1 MKELPDFFKN
11 NLIEFNSTGYPVFP
25 DSKLTSLRHG
35 LKNYFDTY
43 NIFSSGF
50 YEYLHK
56 GHSKIILNSV
66 KGHDYLIRY
75 FSSITFIHL
84 SFEHFLTEILNS
96 KSAILSKLTLNK
108 EIDLIKILAGK
119 INTIDTSAKRN
130 IDYSIALFRIEEL
143 IKNDNDLPSEYRIDS
158 KFHFLVNHIETLKQ
172 LAILRNDIIHSGK
185 AMLNRYVYEYFFANK
200 VLPLVREYLNTQSP
214 TPFLERDLA
223 CNKNVIDEIIRYPLP
238 ETFENIAN
246 FDTLTNSLR
255 RINHFKELGRAS
267 YKNPLHM
274 HENVTSEEHKKL
286 VEENANKRKREEA
299 SLNVHFKQE
308 TLGHYE
314 VHTCPCCGTNAL
326 TTFDF
331 WTILV
336 NRRTRVQ
343 TAECSVCSYKV
354 NINIGE
360 PKEFGIMD
368 TELFKFLD

>member
-11 NLIEFNSTGYPVFP
+11 NLIEFNSSETPMFP

-56 GHSKIILNSV
+56 GNSKVILSSV
-66 KGHDYLIRY
+66 RGHDYLIRY

-84 SFEHFLTEILNS
+84 SFEHFLTEILDG

-108 EIDLIKILAGK
+108 EVDLIKILAGK
-119 INTIDTSAKRN
+119 INSIDTSAKRN

-143 IKNDNDLPSEYRIDS
+143 IKNDNDLPTEYRIDS
-158 KFHFLVNHIETLKQ
+158 KYHFLVNHIETLKQ

-185 AMLNRYVYEYFFANK
+185 TMLNRYVYEYFFANK
-200 VLPLVREYLNTQSP
+200 VLPLVREYLNTQTP
-214 TPFLERDLA
+214 TPFLERNLA
-223 CNKNVIDEIIRYPLP
+223 CNKNVIDEIVRYPLP
-238 ETFENIAN
+238 ENFEDIAN
-246 FDTLTNSLR
+246 FDTLTKSLR

-274 HENVTSEEHKKL
+274 LENVTSEEHKKSL
-286 VEENANKRKREEA
+286 EENVNKRKREEA

-314 VHTCPCCGTNAL
+314 VHPCPCCGTNAL
-326 TTFDF
+326 TTFDY

-343 TAECSVCSYKV
+343 TAECSVCTYKV